1 MREIRL
7 YHPHTTAVDVSS
19 ALAWCEG
26 GDDPSRVVS
35 IAGAGSRRHRMTG
48 DLVIYTVVAL
58 GVLLLMA
65 GPSQRRRRA
74 SAGPAGR
81 ASRRTRYEICY
92 THGYQSGYR

>member
-58 GVLLLMA
+58 GVLLLVA
-65 GPSQRRRRA
+65 GASQR
-74 SAGPAGR
+74 GKGPPAGESGS
-81 ASRRTRYEICY
+81 AKRRTPDGMSLPQRRLTE
-92 THGYQSGYR
+92 